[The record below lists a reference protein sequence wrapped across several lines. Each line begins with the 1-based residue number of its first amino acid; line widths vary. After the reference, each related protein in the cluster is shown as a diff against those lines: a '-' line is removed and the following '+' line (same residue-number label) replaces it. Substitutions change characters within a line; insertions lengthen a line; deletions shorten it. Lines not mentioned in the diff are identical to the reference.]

1 LALKGLHKIYRYLND
16 LVNTKQKREFILV
29 ICVPYYILYGITVLL
44 HDIGFQVD
52 GVFALFVILWVAFV
66 YLFFYKTRR
75 GISLRKMVE
84 EQ

>member
-1 LALKGLHKIYRYLND
+1 MALKGLHKIYRYLND

>member
-1 LALKGLHKIYRYLND
+1 MNKLHKIYCYLND